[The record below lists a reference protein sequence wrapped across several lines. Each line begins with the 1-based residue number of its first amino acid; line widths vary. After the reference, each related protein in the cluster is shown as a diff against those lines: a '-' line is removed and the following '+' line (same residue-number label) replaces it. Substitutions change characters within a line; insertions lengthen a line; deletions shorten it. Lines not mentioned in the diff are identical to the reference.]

1 MKDPTSSS
9 LTTAERIALILA
21 IALIAVL
28 VPGTI
33 PVEEC
38 RIMRSAFSSGF
49 DVAQC
54 KRSALAVVLAHK
66 VEGSITVAVAH

>member
-1 MKDPTSSS
+1 MTDPTSLP

-33 PVEEC
+33 PLRNARLC
-38 RIMRSAFSSGF
+38 QALLSASDPHWPSCWPTKSKGRS
-49 DVAQC
+49 
-54 KRSALAVVLAHK
+54 R
-66 VEGSITVAVAH
+66 

>member
-1 MKDPTSSS
+1 MKDPTSSP

-38 RIMRSAFSSGF
+38 RIMPSGF
-49 DVAQC
+49 GVAQC
-54 KRSALAVVLAHK
+54 KRSVLAVVLAHK